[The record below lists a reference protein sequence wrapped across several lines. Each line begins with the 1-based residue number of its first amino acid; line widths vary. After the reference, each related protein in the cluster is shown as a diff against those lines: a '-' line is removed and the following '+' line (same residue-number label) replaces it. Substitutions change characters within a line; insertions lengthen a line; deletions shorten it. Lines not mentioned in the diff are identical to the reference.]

1 MVIYCRYE
9 RFGQDYNFFFP
20 YATFLLGEIPN
31 RNLISYCITNEI
43 GCPYKHESPNNIA
56 DEILGSSVII
66 YPNPA
71 SEQILITAENH
82 EITEV
87 QIYSL
92 DGRLMQSQEF
102 SIKNN
107 YQIEFKKSIQS
118 GIYLLSI
125 QALNGATTLNKVM
138 ILKE

>member
-1 MVIYCRYE
+1 M
-9 RFGQDYNFFFP
+9 
-20 YATFLLGEIPN
+20 
-31 RNLISYCITNEI
+31 
-43 GCPYKHESPNNIA
+43 
-56 DEILGSSVII
+56 II